1 MEIFESIDGDN
12 LYMLFFLWI
21 KEEIAM
27 KLIITRID
35 QGIVTCELE
44 EGIIIDIASRW
55 FSNDI
60 QIGDIIEFD
69 DQKIKKKNE

>member
-1 MEIFESIDGDN
+1 
-12 LYMLFFLWI
+12 
-21 KEEIAM
+21 M

-44 EGIIIDIASRW
+44 EGTIIDIASRW

-69 DQKIKKKNE
+69 AQKVQEKMNNLQSCPYNVNI

>member
-1 MEIFESIDGDN
+1 MEILEFVDGDN

-27 KLIITRID
+27 KLIITRIE

-44 EGIIIDIASRW
+44 EGKK
-55 FSNDI
+55 
-60 QIGDIIEFD
+60 QI
-69 DQKIKKKNE
+69 K

>member
-1 MEIFESIDGDN
+1 
-12 LYMLFFLWI
+12 
-21 KEEIAM
+21 M

-44 EGIIIDIASRW
+44 EGTIIDIASIW

-60 QIGDIIEFD
+60 KIGDIIEFD
-69 DQKIKKKNE
+69 TQKVQEKNE